1 MLHLSNNA
9 KSLLY
14 REWSKAREMRQRM
27 QALWDAMVIF
37 CSLFFKNS
45 PCSINLIIPSNVLTI
60 SSYKLSYSLNSVQI
74 THTLV
79 VCTIQISNLC
89 EVYLSYLFK
98 VRSLSPSTRK
108 DERASSIF
116 QRPLG
121 ITRCDLWLHQNAE
134 LWSLLPEGHK
144 FNTVTY
150 NLAAQISQRA
160 KCSCQDESSSC
171 ILYSLLGKSV
181 CL

>member
-37 CSLFFKNS
+37 CSLFLKNS

-121 ITRCDLWLHQNAE
+121 ITRCDLWLRQNAE

-144 FNTVTY
+144 FNTY